1 MNRLGK
7 IISGLVLLVS
17 LALVL
22 SYCGGTSSDSSSG
35 GSSGTAS
42 AGAGASASSS
52 AIRSATMA
60 LSATAATSSNAPS
73 FRKAKN
79 LGEAVN
85 GFYSALRVKRAAASA
100 LRAKFA
106 SSAGASGAP
115 QVSQC
120 TNGGTMTTDTVRTS
134 TDITVT
140 ITYSSCAENYGV
152 TGMGIVQEVQNGAAV
167 FILSGNAFTISLGSS
182 AAPYTDTVTRLADQ
196 TVVQE
201 NVMSLTLTGTL
212 DASTLQCGT
221 TQTTDYSKYTL
232 DMDGNVHSAGLDNN
246 VAYDETAVF
255 SAYKLVVAASALDN
269 NCDATGGSIAESGTV
284 SYTDNLDSIGSE
296 SISIP
301 ASTPLSLAW
310 TSVTTGDQYAISG
323 SVSMVTPC
331 FTGSLTLETTTY
343 IFYPTNT
350 NCPTAGV
357 IVVSGDVNG
366 TVVYTATGGVDI
378 QDGAGTVVESYPSCN
393 EAQACQ

>member
-1 MNRLGK
+1 MKRSGK

-22 SYCGGTSSDSSSG
+22 TYCGSSSSDSGSG

-42 AGAGASASSS
+42 AGAGASVASS

-60 LSATAATSSNAPS
+60 LSATAASSSNAPS
-73 FRKAKN
+73 FRKAKT

-85 GFYSALRVKRAAASA
+85 GFTGA
-100 LRAKFA
+100 LRAKRA
-106 SSAGASGAP
+106 SALTASAAPSGAP
-115 QVSQC
+115 QVTSC
-120 TNGGTMTTDTVRTS
+120 TNGGTKSTDTVITS

-140 ITYSSCAENYGV
+140 VTYSSCAENYSV
-152 TGMGIVQEVQNGAAV
+152 TGTGIVQEVQNGAVAFV
-167 FILSGNAFTISLGSS
+167 LSGNSFTISLGSS

-201 NVMSLTLTGTL
+201 NVINLTLTGTL
-212 DASTLQCGT
+212 DTSTLQCGT
-221 TQTTDYSKYTL
+221 SGNTAYFKYTL
-232 DMDGNVHSAGLDNN
+232 DMDGNVHSAGLDNS

-301 ASTPLSLAW
+301 ASAPLSLAW
-310 TSVTTGDQYAISG
+310 TSGTTGDQYTISG
-323 SVSMVTPC
+323 SVSMVTLC
-331 FTGSLTLETTTY
+331 FTGSLSLATTTD
-343 IFYPTNT
+343 IFYPTNAI
-350 NCPTAGV
+350 CPTAGV
-357 IVVSGDVNG
+357 VVVSGDVNG